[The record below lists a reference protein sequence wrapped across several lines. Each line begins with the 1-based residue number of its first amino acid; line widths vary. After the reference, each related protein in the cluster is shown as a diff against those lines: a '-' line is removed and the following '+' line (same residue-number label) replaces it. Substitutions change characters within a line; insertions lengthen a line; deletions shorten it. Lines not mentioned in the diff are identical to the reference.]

1 VEASRRDLRMIIE
14 NRSRIIAVHASSAF
28 KGAIREVLE
37 APEVMS
43 QIKDTKV
50 GRLGRGLY
58 FVP

>member
-1 VEASRRDLRMIIE
+1 MIIE